1 MNKIIKQK
9 NSGYIA
15 LLSVIIVGAIATTI
29 AVTFTLLGV
38 GLSATSFAQEQA
50 SQARGLANACLEEGL
65 QQIRSSIVYTG
76 SGNLSI
82 GQGTCSYTVTN
93 LGGSNR
99 LVIASSTVG
108 TIIRKVQ
115 TNVTAITPTIVT
127 SSWLEVAYF

>member
-1 MNKIIKQK
+1 MFDIIKQR
-9 NSGYIA
+9 SGYIA

-29 AVTFTLLGV
+29 AVTFTLLGI

-65 QQIRSSIVYTG
+65 QQIRNSVPYTG

-82 GQGTCSYTVTN
+82 GQGTCTYTVTN

-115 TNVTAITPTIVT
+115 TNVTAIRPLIVT
-127 SSWLEVAYF
+127 NSWLEVADF

>member
-15 LLSVIIVGAIATTI
+15 LLSVIIVGAIATAI
-29 AVTFTLLGV
+29 AVTFTLLGI

-115 TNVTAITPTIVT
+115 TNVTAIVPSIIT
-127 SSWLEVAYF
+127 SSWLEVADF

>member
-1 MNKIIKQK
+1 MYKNINKK

-15 LLSVIIVGAIATTI
+15 LLSVIIVGAIATAI

-38 GLSATSFAQEQA
+38 GLSATSFSQEQA
-50 SQARGLANACLEEGL
+50 GQARGLANACLEEGL
-65 QQIRSSIVYTG
+65 QQIRTLTSYTG
-76 SGNLSI
+76 SGILSI
-82 GQGTCSYTVTN
+82 GQGSCTYTVTN

-115 TNVTAITPTIVT
+115 TNVTAITPSIVT
-127 SSWLEVAYF
+127 SSWLEKADF

>member
-1 MNKIIKQK
+1 MYKHINKKK
-9 NSGYIA
+9 SGYIA
-15 LLSVIIVGAIATTI
+15 LLSVIIVGAIATAI
-29 AVTFTLLGV
+29 AVTFTLLGI

-50 SQARGLANACLEEGL
+50 GQARGLAGACLEEGL
-65 QQIRSSIVYTG
+65 QQIRTLTSYTG
-76 SGNLSI
+76 SGSLTI
-82 GQGTCSYTVTN
+82 GQGSCAYTVTN

-127 SSWLEVAYF
+127 SSWLELADF

>member
-1 MNKIIKQK
+1 MHKSINKI

-15 LLSVIIVGAIATTI
+15 LLSVIIVGAIAVTI

-65 QQIRSSIVYTG
+65 QQIRTLTTYTG

-82 GQGTCSYTVTN
+82 GQGSCTYTVTN

-115 TNVTAITPTIVT
+115 TNVTAISPDIIT
-127 SSWLEVAYF
+127 SSWVEVADF